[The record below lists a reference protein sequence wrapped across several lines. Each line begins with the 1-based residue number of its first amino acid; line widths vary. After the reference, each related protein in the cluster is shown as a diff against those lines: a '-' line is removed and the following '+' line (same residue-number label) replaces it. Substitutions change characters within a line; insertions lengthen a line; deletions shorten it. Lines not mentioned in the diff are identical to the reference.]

1 MKGLTIVGAAL
12 ALLGLLAFAM
22 PYFTTTQT
30 KDVAKIGDLSIQSK
44 EVTPHSV
51 PPLVSGGMLVIGI
64 VLMGAGMMNK
74 QT

>member
-1 MKGLTIVGAAL
+1 MKGLTLVGAAL

-44 EVTPHSV
+44 EVTPHSI
-51 PPLVSGGMLVIGI
+51 PPLVSGGLLVIGI